1 MLPKTF
7 INYLP
12 FLTQEGKMDFNFN
25 KKQLLIKQTIEE
37 FVGKEITPYAEEI
50 DHEERFPE
58 REIKKLS
65 KMGIMGMSIPK
76 EYGGA
81 ELDNVSQ
88 TIIMETISKACAST
102 SVTMGAHTSLCCFPL
117 VAYGTKDQKE
127 RFLPKLASGE
137 YLGAFALTEPNAGSD
152 ASNVETTAVKD
163 GDEYIL
169 NGSKIFITNGGKA
182 DLIQIVA
189 TTDKSKGHKG
199 MEIFTIETKK
209 VKGFEVG
216 KKEDKLG
223 LRGSNTSELIFK
235 DMRVPKENLVSGIEG
250 NGFKISM
257 GTFDSGRIGIGIQ
270 GVGIGQAAFDE
281 ALRYVDERE
290 QFRRKLSKFQ
300 AMQFY
305 LADMATRLEAARL
318 LCYKAAFIKD
328 QKDYSKVA
336 AMAKLYGAEVGM
348 YCARISLQ
356 MHGGYGFIK
365 DYPLERFY
373 RDAKITEIYE
383 GTSEIQ
389 KLVIAMNLLGRAI
402 K

>member
-1 MLPKTF
+1 
-7 INYLP
+7 
-12 FLTQEGKMDFNFN
+12 MDFDFN

-37 FVGKEITPYAEEI
+37 FCEKELDPNAEEI
-50 DHEERFPE
+50 DHEERFPIK
-58 REIKKLS
+58 EIKKLA

-88 TIIMETISKACAST
+88 TIIMERVSKACAST

-152 ASNVETTAVKD
+152 ASNVETTAVKE

-189 TTDKSKGHKG
+189 TTDRSKGYNG
-199 MEIFTIETKK
+199 MEIFTIETKGL
-209 VKGFEVG
+209 KGFEVG

-235 DMRVPKENLVSGIEG
+235 DMHVPKENLVGGVPG
-250 NGFKISM
+250 NGFRISM
-257 GTFDSGRIGIGIQ
+257 GTFDSGRIGIGVQ

-281 ALRYVDERE
+281 ALKYVNERE
-290 QFRRKLSKFQ
+290 QFGRKLAKFQ

-305 LADMATRLEAARL
+305 LADMSTRLEAARL

-328 QKDYSKVA
+328 KKQKYTKYA

-348 YCARISLQ
+348 YCARIALQ

-365 DYPLERFY
+365 DYPLERYY

-389 KLVIAMNLLGRAI
+389 KLVIAMNLMG
-402 K
+402 KGF

>member
-1 MLPKTF
+1 
-7 INYLP
+7 
-12 FLTQEGKMDFNFN
+12 MDFDFN

-37 FVGKEITPYAEEI
+37 FCAKEIVPYAEEI
-50 DHEERFPE
+50 DHEERFPD
-58 REIKKLS
+58 REIKKLA

-76 EYGGA
+76 KYGGA
-81 ELDNVSQ
+81 GLDNVSQ
-88 TIIMETISKACAST
+88 TIIMENVSKACAST

-117 VAYGTKDQKE
+117 VAYGTKVQKE
-127 RFLPKLASGE
+127 RFLPKLATGE

-152 ASNVETTAVKD
+152 ASNVETTAVKE

-189 TTDKSKGHKG
+189 TTDKSKGYNG
-199 MEIFTIETKK
+199 MEIFTIETKGL
-209 VKGFEVG
+209 KGFEVG

-235 DMRVPKENLVSGIEG
+235 DMRLPKENLVGGVPG
-250 NGFKISM
+250 NGFRIAM
-257 GTFDSGRIGIGIQ
+257 GTFDSGRIGIGVQ
-270 GVGIGQAAFDE
+270 GVGIAQTAFDE
-281 ALRYVDERE
+281 SLRYVNERE
-290 QFRRKLSKFQ
+290 QFGRKISKFQ

-305 LADMATRLEAARL
+305 LADMATRIEAARL

-328 QKDYSKVA
+328 QKKKYTKYA
-336 AMAKLYGAEVGM
+336 AMAKLYGAEVSM
-348 YCARISLQ
+348 YCARLALQ
-356 MHGGYGFIK
+356 IHGGYGYIK
-365 DYPLERFY
+365 DYPLERYY

-389 KLVIAMNLLGRAI
+389 KLVIAMNLMG
-402 K
+402 KGF

>member
-1 MLPKTF
+1 
-7 INYLP
+7 
-12 FLTQEGKMDFNFN
+12 MDFDFN

-37 FVGKEITPYAEEI
+37 FCDKEIVPYAEEI
-50 DHEERFPE
+50 DHEERFPDK
-58 REIKKLS
+58 EIKKLA

-88 TIIMETISKACAST
+88 TIIMENISKACAST

-117 VAYGTKDQKE
+117 VAYGTKAQKE

-152 ASNVETTAVKD
+152 AGNVETTAVKE

-169 NGSKIFITNGGKA
+169 NGTKIFITNGGKA

-189 TTDKSKGHKG
+189 TTDKSKGYNG
-199 MEIFTIETKK
+199 MEIFTIETKGL
-209 VKGFEVG
+209 KGFSVG

-223 LRGSNTSELIFK
+223 LRGSNTSELILK
-235 DMRVPKENLVSGIEG
+235 DVKLPKENLIGGIPG
-250 NGFKISM
+250 NGFRISM
-257 GTFDSGRIGIGIQ
+257 GTFDSGRIGIGVQ
-270 GVGIGQAAFDE
+270 GVGIAQAAFDE
-281 ALRYVDERE
+281 SLKYAQQRE
-290 QFRRKLSKFQ
+290 QFKRPIAKFQ
-300 AMQFY
+300 AIQFY
-305 LADMATRLEAARL
+305 LADMATRIEAARL

-328 QKDYSKVA
+328 QKKKYTKYA

-348 YCARISLQ
+348 YCARLALQ
-356 MHGGYGFIK
+356 IHGGYGYIK
-365 DYPLERFY
+365 DYPLERYY

-389 KLVIAMNLLGRAI
+389 KLVIAMNLMGKGL
-402 K
+402 

>member
-1 MLPKTF
+1 
-7 INYLP
+7 
-12 FLTQEGKMDFNFN
+12 MDFDFN
-25 KKQLLIKQTIEE
+25 KKQQLIKQTIEE
-37 FVGKEITPYAEEI
+37 FCKKEIMPYAEEI
-50 DHEERFPE
+50 DHEERFPA
-58 REIKKLS
+58 REIKLLS

-81 ELDNVSQ
+81 ELDNISQ
-88 TIIMETISKACAST
+88 TIIMENVSRACAST
-102 SVTMGAHTSLCCFPL
+102 SVTMGAHTSLACFPL

-152 ASNVETTAVKD
+152 AGNVETTAVKD

-169 NGSKIFITNGGKA
+169 NGTKIFITNGGKA

-189 TTDKSKGHKG
+189 TTDRSQGYKG
-199 MEIFTIETKK
+199 MNIFTIETKGL
-209 VKGFEVG
+209 KGFKIG

-223 LRGSNTSELIFK
+223 LRGSNTSELILK
-235 DMRVPKENLVSGIEG
+235 DVRIPKENLVGGIEG
-250 NGFKISM
+250 NGFRISM
-257 GTFDSGRIGIGIQ
+257 GTFDSGRIGIGVQ
-270 GVGIGQAAFDE
+270 GVGIAQAAFDE
-281 ALRYVDERE
+281 ALKYVNERE
-290 QFRRKLSKFQ
+290 QFKRKLSKFQ

-305 LADMATRLEAARL
+305 LADMGTRIEAARL
-318 LCYKAAFIKD
+318 LCYKAAYLKD
-328 QKDYSKVA
+328 QKKKYTQVA

-348 YCARISLQ
+348 YCSRIALQ

-389 KLVIAMNLLGRAI
+389 KLVISMNMLG
-402 K
+402 KGF

>member
-1 MLPKTF
+1 
-7 INYLP
+7 
-12 FLTQEGKMDFNFN
+12 MDFDFN
-25 KKQLLIKQTIEE
+25 KKQQLIKQMIVDFCE
-37 FVGKEITPYAEEI
+37 KEIKPNAEEI
-50 DHEERFPE
+50 DHLPRFPD
-58 REIKKLS
+58 RELKLIS
-65 KMGIMGMSIPK
+65 KMGLMGMSIPK
-76 EYGGA
+76 EFGGS

-88 TIIMETISKACAST
+88 TIRMEEMSKACAST

-117 VAYGTKDQKE
+117 VAYGTKEQKS

-152 ASNVETTAVKD
+152 AANVETTAVRD

-182 DLIQIVA
+182 DLVQIVA
-189 TTDKSKGHKG
+189 TVDKAKGHKG

-209 VKGFEVG
+209 AKGFEVG

-223 LRGSNTSELIFK
+223 LRGSNTSELVLK
-235 DMRVPKENLVSGIEG
+235 DVRVPKENLVGG
-250 NGFKISM
+250 APGMGFKIAM
-257 GTFDSGRIGIGIQ
+257 GTFDSGRIGIGVQ
-270 GVGIGQAAFDE
+270 GVGIAQAAFDE
-281 ALRYVDERE
+281 ALKYVKERE
-290 QFRRKLSKFQ
+290 QFGRKLSKFQ

-305 LADMATRLEAARL
+305 LSDMATRIEAARL
-318 LCYKAAFIKD
+318 LCYKAAFVKD
-328 QKDYSKVA
+328 QKKKYSLYA
-336 AMAKLYGAEVGM
+336 AMAKLYGAEVAM
-348 YCARISLQ
+348 YCSRIALQ

-389 KLVIAMNLLGRAI
+389 KLVIAMNLLG
-402 K
+402 KGL